1 MIVSHPIQTIVAET
15 SYIMSK
21 PLLGTKIAILIANGF
36 CEQDMTETQR
46 ALAEAK
52 ANMRIVSTEQGLV
65 NSWTGEGWGHHF
77 AVDTNIS
84 TALGADFDMLIIPG
98 GQRSHD
104 KLKLTAHTR
113 RFVSSFMAA
122 RKPVVVFNDALN
134 IMLATGNVT
143 GHTFNGPESFEAP
156 IMQAGGNWSAETPCQ
171 NGPLMSGKVDHAN
184 RKDFIQA
191 MVAHLIAHTMNEN
204 TAKAA

>member
-1 MIVSHPIQTIVAET
+1 
-15 SYIMSK
+15 MSK

-46 ALAEAK
+46 TLAEAK

-65 NSWTGEGWGHHF
+65 NSWTGQGWGHHF

-84 TALGADFDMLIIPG
+84 TALGADFDMLIVPG

-122 RKPVVVFNDALN
+122 RKPVIVFNDALN
-134 IMLATGNVT
+134 VMLYTGNVS
-143 GHTFNGPESFEAP
+143 GHMFNGPESFEP
-156 IMQAGGNWSAETPCQ
+156 QIIEAGGKWSAEGPCL
-171 NGPLMSGKVDHAN
+171 NGPLMSGKVDQSN
-184 RKDFIQA
+184 RKDFIQS
-191 MVAHLIAHTMNEN
+191 MVTHLIAHTMSEN

>member
-1 MIVSHPIQTIVAET
+1 
-15 SYIMSK
+15 MSK

-113 RFVSSFMAA
+113 RFVSSFMASH
-122 RKPVVVFNDALN
+122 KPVIVFNDALN

-143 GHTFNGPESFEAP
+143 GHTFNGPEAFEAQ

-171 NGPLMSGKVDHAN
+171 DGPLMSGKVDQTN
-184 RKDFIQA
+184 RKDFIQS
-191 MVAHLIAHTMNEN
+191 MVGLLVARATMNNEN
-204 TAKAA
+204 AAKAA